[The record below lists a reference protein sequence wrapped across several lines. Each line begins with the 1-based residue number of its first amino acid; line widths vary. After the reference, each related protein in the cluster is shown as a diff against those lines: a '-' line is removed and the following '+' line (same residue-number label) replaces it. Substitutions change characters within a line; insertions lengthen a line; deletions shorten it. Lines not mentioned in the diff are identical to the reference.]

1 MVRLSTATLSPLASP
16 SPPHSSSTSRLH
28 LRARRCRHR
37 LVVVRLRALP
47 VPVTDASP
55 SARSLRLLE
64 WGKVCDAVASFAGT
78 AHGREATK
86 AQLWEVED
94 VSYEQSRRLL
104 QETEAA
110 VRLIDSAG
118 GGMDFSGLDTV
129 AVESAIH
136 GISGGAVIK
145 GQEAVA
151 IVSLMLFIESLQV
164 IIKAAMKQDEDSHER
179 LMTLTGTILD
189 AVINKSLVKSVQ
201 DVIDDDGSVKDTASP
216 ELRRY
221 REQVQVLESRL
232 YQLMDK
238 LMRNSENEASVSEV
252 CIVNGRCCIK
262 VTGDKSSPFDG
273 LLLSSG
279 SDAGSM
285 VEPIVAVPLN
295 DELQEARALV
305 AKAELDA
312 LSKLTDKILLDLDNI
327 QSLLQATVELDKVAA
342 RAKYSIAY
350 DGTYPDLYLPN
361 LVNGTVSTATGGS
374 ISTTSS
380 AHLSKQQWKLYMPN
394 AYHPLLLQQHQ
405 ENLHHAKKD
414 VASATAEIRRR
425 RIYGQDI
432 VEEDQLA
439 SDLDLMKIKVSQLEK
454 YHPVPV
460 DFFIAEETTVLVIT
474 GPNTGGKTI
483 SLKTVGLA
491 SLMSKIGLYIL
502 ASEPVKIPWFNAVY
516 ADIGDEQ
523 SLTQSLST
531 FSGHLKQNGA
541 IRAESTSQSLVL
553 LDEVGAGTNPLE
565 GAALGMSLLESF
577 AEAGSFLTL
586 ATTHHGELKTLKYS
600 NDSFENAC
608 MEFDEDNL
616 KPTFRIL
623 WGIPGRSNA
632 INIAERLGLPSD
644 IIESSRQ
651 LLGTAG
657 AEINALILDMEN
669 FKQQYQHHLQEA
681 QYYLKQSKELHN
693 NLEEAQKNIIDHTSA
708 QRKRKARVISEYAVM
723 ARSIIR
729 KKFQQFRESAIAK
742 RALEEEKAV
751 ENNKPEGLKGPE
763 PTSTPVEKAQ
773 NANISMAATT
783 GDEDGGVPE
792 VGDLVYVPKLRNEAT
807 VVKIDSSKNEVQV
820 QAGIMKLKLKL
831 KDVKIQKRIS
841 R

>member
-1 MVRLSTATLSPLASP
+1 MLRLSTTLSPLS
-16 SPPHSSSTSRLH
+16 SPPPFPPSTSGLH
-28 LRARRCRHR
+28 LRSRLCCRRR
-37 LVVVRLRALP
+37 LLLLFRLRALP
-47 VPVTDASP
+47 SASP

-64 WGKVCDAVASFAGT
+64 WGKVCDSVASFAGT
-78 AHGREATK
+78 VHGRDATK
-86 AQLWEVED
+86 TQLWEVED

-110 VRLIDSAG
+110 VRLLDRAG

-136 GISGGAVIK
+136 RVSGGAVIK

-151 IVSLMLFIESLQV
+151 VVSLMLFVESLQV
-164 IIKAAMKQDEDSHER
+164 TIKAAMKQDEDLHEL
-179 LMTLTGTILD
+179 LMPLTETTLD
-189 AVINKSLVKSVQ
+189 AVINKSLVKSIQ
-201 DVIDDDGSVKDTASP
+201 DIIDDDGSVKDTASP

-221 REQVQVLESRL
+221 REQVQILENRL

-238 LMRNSENEASVSEV
+238 LMRNAENEASVSEV

-312 LSKLTDKILLDLDNI
+312 LSKLTDKILLELDNI
-327 QSLLQATVELDKVAA
+327 QSLLQATIELDKVTA

-361 LVNGTVSTATGGS
+361 FENGTVCTATGGS
-374 ISTTSS
+374 ISTASS
-380 AHLSKQQWKLYMPN
+380 EHSYNKPWKLYMPN

-405 ENLHHAKKD
+405 ENLHCAKKD

-432 VEEDQLA
+432 VDEDQLA
-439 SDLDLMKIKVSQLEK
+439 SDLDLMKTRVSQLEK
-454 YHPVPV
+454 DQPVPV

-491 SLMSKIGLYIL
+491 SLMAKIGLYIL

-531 FSGHLKQNGA
+531 FSGHLKHIGA
-541 IRAESTSQSLVL
+541 IRAQSTSQSLVL

-632 INIAERLGLPSD
+632 INIAERLGLPLD
-644 IIESSRQ
+644 IIESSQQ
-651 LLGTAG
+651 LLGSAG
-657 AEINALILDMEN
+657 AEINALITDMEN
-669 FKQQYQHHLQEA
+669 FKQEYQQHLQEA
-681 QYYLKQSKELHN
+681 QQNLMQSKELHDKLEVAQN
-693 NLEEAQKNIIDHTSA
+693 NIADHTSA

-729 KKFQQFRESAIAK
+729 KKFQHFRESAIAK
-742 RALEEEKAV
+742 RALEEETAMKNEKFERV
-751 ENNKPEGLKGPE
+751 KGPE
-763 PTSTPVEKAQ
+763 PTSSPVKKAQ
-773 NANISMAATT
+773 NTNISMATT
-783 GDEDGGVPE
+783 TDDEDVILE

-807 VVKIDSSKNEVQV
+807 VVKMDSSKNEVQV
-820 QAGIMKLKLKL
+820 QAGMMKLKLKL
-831 KDVKIQKRIS
+831 NDVKIQKKRIS

>member
-1 MVRLSTATLSPLASP
+1 MLRLSPLASP
-16 SPPHSSSTSRLH
+16 PPLSPSASRLH
-28 LRARRCRHR
+28 LRPRGCRR
-37 LVVVRLRALP
+37 LFVLRLRALP
-47 VPVTDASP
+47 VPDASP

-86 AQLWEVED
+86 TQLWEVEN

-104 QETEAA
+104 QETEAG

-129 AVESAIH
+129 AVESSIH
-136 GISGGAVIK
+136 GVSGGAVIK

-151 IVSLMLFIESLQV
+151 IVTLLLFVESLQV
-164 IIKAAMKQDEDSHER
+164 TVKAAMKQDEDSHEQ
-179 LMTLTGTILD
+179 LLTLTETILD
-189 AVINKSLVKSVQ
+189 AVINKSLVKSIQ

-232 YQLMDK
+232 YQLMDR
-238 LMRNSENEASVSEV
+238 LMRNAENEASVSEV
-252 CIVNGRCCIK
+252 CVVNGRCCIK

-312 LSKLTDKILLDLDNI
+312 LSKLTDKILLELDNI
-327 QSLLQATVELDKVAA
+327 QSLLQATIELDKVAA

-361 LVNGTVSTATGGS
+361 FVRGTVSTATGGS

-380 AHLSKQQWKLYMPN
+380 AHLSKKPWKLYMPS

-405 ENLHHAKKD
+405 ENLHRAKKD

-439 SDLDLMKIKVSQLEK
+439 SDLNLMKIRVSQLEK
-454 YHPVPV
+454 DHPVPV

-491 SLMSKIGLYIL
+491 SLMAKIGLYIL
-502 ASEPVKIPWFNAVY
+502 ASEPVKIPWFDAVY

-531 FSGHLKQNGA
+531 FSGHLKQIGA
-541 IRAESTSQSLVL
+541 IHAWSTSQSLVL

-577 AEAGSFLTL
+577 VEAGSFLTL

-651 LLGTAG
+651 LFGTAG
-657 AEINALILDMEN
+657 AEINALIMDMEN

-681 QYYLKQSKELHN
+681 QYYLMQSKELHN
-693 NLEEAQKNIIDHTSA
+693 KLEVAQKNVLDHASA

-742 RALEEEKAV
+742 RALEEQSAV
-751 ENNKPEGLKGPE
+751 ENDKPERLKGPE
-763 PTSTPVEKAQ
+763 PTSTAVKKVQ
-773 NANISMAATT
+773 NTNISMATT
-783 GDEDGGVPE
+783 EGEDDVIPE

-807 VVKIDSSKNEVQV
+807 VVKMDSSKNEVQV